1 MSDDSENGNAL
12 AAPKHASTGLYV
24 LASAGLRLRDK
35 KVERLARKVRD
46 ALPWLEPSDFPAV
59 RAWAEFE
66 YLAGQVYAALR
77 AGSVINAKGEARR
90 LLDDYRKLRLAQA
103 VLSREL
109 GMTPASRMALKA
121 TGTRT
126 AFDLPLEMLKNV
138 AEIGESRAA
147 ERAQR
152 AQKSKDDG

>member
-1 MSDDSENGNAL
+1 MSDDANAL

-24 LASAGLRLRDK
+24 RASAGYRLRDK

-46 ALPWLEPSDFPAV
+46 ALPWLEPADFPAV
-59 RAWAEFE
+59 RTWAEME

-77 AGSVINAKGEARR
+77 AGSVINVKGEARR
-90 LLDDYRKLRLAQA
+90 LLHDYRQMRIAQA
-103 VLSREL
+103 SIAASL

-138 AEIGESRAA
+138 AEIGESRAVDRA
-147 ERAQR
+147 LRAQEL
-152 AQKSKDDG
+152 KTDG

>member
-1 MSDDSENGNAL
+1 MSDDTEAL

-24 LASAGLRLRDK
+24 RASAGYRLRDK

-46 ALPWLEPSDFPAV
+46 ALPWLEPADFPAV
-59 RAWAEFE
+59 RTWAEME

-77 AGSVINAKGEARR
+77 AGSVINVKGEARR
-90 LLDDYRKLRLAQA
+90 LLHDYRQMRIAQA
-103 VLSREL
+103 SIAASL

-152 AQKSKDDG
+152 AQESKGDG

>member
-1 MSDDSENGNAL
+1 MSDDAKAL

-24 LASAGLRLRDK
+24 RASAGLRLRDK

-46 ALPWLEPSDFPAV
+46 ALPWLEPADFPAV
-59 RAWAEFE
+59 RTWAEME

-77 AGSVINAKGEARR
+77 AGSVINVKGEARR
-90 LLDDYRKLRLAQA
+90 LLHDYRQMRIAQA
-103 VLSREL
+103 SIAASL

-126 AFDLPLEMLKNV
+126 AFDLPSEMLKNV
-138 AEIGESRAA
+138 TEIGESRAA

-152 AQKSKDDG
+152 AQENKDGG